1 MAVRSEGPFRAL
13 HVVYSHYAS
22 DPRTRRQAEALR
34 DAGWEVRVLCL
45 ARPGEPEESALDGVR
60 VTTISVPR
68 YRGRSLARYLGS
80 YRRFLGR
87 AFGLLARH
95 PRTYR
100 FVHVHSLP
108 DFAVH
113 VAHPARWAGAGVLL
127 DIHDLV
133 PELFTERF
141 GAERRALRR
150 VAEWAERVHAAAAD
164 HVLTANEQFR
174 ERLVARGVPA
184 EKVSVNL
191 NLPDER
197 IFWRDEPPPAPE
209 RPVLAYHGTLVP
221 RYGPDLLLEAA
232 ARLLPRFPDL
242 TVRLI
247 GDGDQREELLA
258 RAARPDLAGRV
269 YVSPDRVPIDGIP
282 AALGPVS
289 VGMAANRAEGF
300 TRLVLPTKLLEYLA
314 LGVPA
319 VATRTETLDY
329 YFQPGE
335 LALAARAEPEE
346 LARAAGELLE
356 DPARARAQLLR
367 GREFFRRHAWAR
379 ERREYTALAA
389 RLAGGGPPP
398 IALDSP
404 GRSG

>member
-1 MAVRSEGPFRAL
+1 MTSGPPPAAL
-13 HVVYSHYAS
+13 HLVYSHYAS

-34 DAGWEVRVLCL
+34 DAGWAVTVLCL
-45 ARPGEPEESALDGVR
+45 ARPGDPPESALDGVR
-60 VTTISVPR
+60 VLAVAVPR
-68 YRGRSLARYLGS
+68 YRGRSLARYLVS
-80 YRRFLGR
+80 YRRFLSR
-87 AFGLLARH
+87 ALALIVRR
-95 PRTYR
+95 PRRYR

-113 VAHPARWAGAGVLL
+113 VAHPARWRGAGVLL
-127 DIHDLV
+127 DVHDLV

-141 GAERRALRR
+141 GERRRLLRR
-150 VAEWAERVHAAAAD
+150 VAEWAERVNCAAAD

-184 EKVSVNL
+184 GKVSINL

-197 IFWRDEPPPAPE
+197 IFWREDPPPAPD

-221 RYGPDLLLEAA
+221 RYGPDLLLESAA
-232 ARLLPRFPDL
+232 LLLPRFPDL

-247 GDGDQREELLA
+247 GDGDQKEALLA

-269 YVSPDRVPIDGIP
+269 YVSPERVAVHDIP

-314 LGVPA
+314 LGIPA
-319 VATRTETLDY
+319 VATRTETLDH
-329 YFQPGE
+329 YFRPGE
-335 LALAARAEPEE
+335 LALAGRADPAE
-346 LARAAGELLE
+346 LARAAGALLE
-356 DPARARAQLLR
+356 NPARAREQLER
-367 GREFFRRHAWAR
+367 GREFFRRHSWAQER
-379 ERREYTALAA
+379 EAYVALAA
-389 RLAGGGPPP
+389 RLAGASPFT
-398 IALDSP
+398 LDSP